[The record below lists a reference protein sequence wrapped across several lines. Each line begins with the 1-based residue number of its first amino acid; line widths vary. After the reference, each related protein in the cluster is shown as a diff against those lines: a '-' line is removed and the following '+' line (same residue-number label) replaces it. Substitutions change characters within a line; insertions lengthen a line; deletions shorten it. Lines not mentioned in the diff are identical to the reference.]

1 MACSGVYISTMK
13 KTALKILLAAV
24 LFVVCSGVFYYVG
37 EHTVQPIEVEPNLLS
52 DGGKEW
58 TMWHN
63 ASAGLMFLAMPL
75 TIASAMIWSRSR
87 KED

>member
-1 MACSGVYISTMK
+1 MK

-24 LFVVCSGVFYYVG
+24 LFVACSGIFFYVG
-37 EHTVQPIEVEPNLLS
+37 EHTEPPQVVEVDLLS

-58 TMWHN
+58 TTWHN
-63 ASAGLMFLAMPL
+63 VSAGLMFLAMPL

-87 KED
+87 KDE

>member
-1 MACSGVYISTMK
+1 MK
-13 KTALKILLAAV
+13 KTSLKILLAAL
-24 LFVVCSGVFYYVG
+24 LFVAVSGIFYYVG
-37 EHTVQPIEVEPNLLS
+37 EHTEPPQVVEEDVLS

-58 TMWHN
+58 TAWHN

-87 KED
+87 KDE

>member
-1 MACSGVYISTMK
+1 MMK
-13 KTALKILLAAV
+13 KTALKILLAAL
-24 LFVVCSGVFYYVG
+24 LFVICSGIFYYVG
-37 EHTVQPIEVEPNLLS
+37 EHTEAPQEAEPSLLS

-58 TMWHN
+58 TAWHN

-87 KED
+87 KDD